1 MIFHVNPVTTTTFYD
16 DNTDSSFNSYR
27 LYVDHSVVSILQV
40 EVAVKSEI
48 EHCCYCI
55 YRNIRCLTFGAEYHK
70 TIRHDTNLSQTFSY
84 GIYHMNYELDIYL

>member
-1 MIFHVNPVTTTTFYD
+1 MDRYYKVQGKESITPATRLYVVFTFTIFNVNPVTTTTFYD
-16 DNTDSSFNSYR
+16 DNTNSSFNSYR
-27 LYVDHSVVSILQV
+27 LYVDRSVVSILQV

-70 TIRHDTNLSQTFSY
+70 TI
-84 GIYHMNYELDIYL
+84 